1 MAPKPDDSSPNLG
14 LLLDV
19 PVSLTVELGSC
30 KLPMREVLQLTGGS
44 VVTLDKT
51 AEEPVELLV
60 NGRLLARGEV
70 IVVDNKFGIKI
81 TELVAA
87 TPEAQ

>member
-1 MAPKPDDSSPNLG
+1 MPANTDDSQVNFG

-30 KLPMREVLQLTGGS
+30 KLPMREVLALANGS
-44 VVTLDKT
+44 VVTLDKG

-60 NGRLLARGEV
+60 NGKLLARGEV
-70 IVVDNKFGIKI
+70 VVVDNKFGIKV
-81 TELVAA
+81 TEIIDSRG
-87 TPEAQ
+87 